1 MNILV
6 DASVIISI
14 VIDEPEKETAIK
26 LTKGC
31 TLLSP
36 AMITYEI
43 GNALSRLKKRRI
55 LDGDGVVEAYN
66 VYKQIP
72 LRMVEV
78 DMENAL
84 KIACKYSIY
93 AYDAYYLETAR
104 RLKLPLLTFDGPM
117 KQIGH
122 KLKLEIVEEKSENI

>member
-1 MNILV
+1 MDILV

-14 VIDEPEKETAIK
+14 VIDEPEKEKAIK
-26 LTKGC
+26 LTKDC

-43 GNALSRLKKRRI
+43 GNALSRLKKRHI
-55 LDGDGVVEAYN
+55 LDAAGVIEAYN
-66 VYKQIP
+66 VYKKIP

-84 KIACKYSIY
+84 KIACKYNIY

-117 KQIGH
+117 KQIGYN
-122 KLKLEIVEEKSENI
+122 LKIEMVEKNENI